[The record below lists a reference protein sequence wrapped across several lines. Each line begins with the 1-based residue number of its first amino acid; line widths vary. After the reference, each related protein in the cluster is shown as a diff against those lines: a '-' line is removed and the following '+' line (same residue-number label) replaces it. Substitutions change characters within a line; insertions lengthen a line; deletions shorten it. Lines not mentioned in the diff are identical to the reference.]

1 MADAAQGVAIDTASS
16 LIRELRKAFL
26 ELKAYKDASENNIQW
41 KDIEEHFLNMETTF
55 KRKTEELEAKEKE
68 YEEKESETRL
78 MIMEREAAV
87 VAKEQDLLDHIQ
99 ELKDA
104 AVSTIAE
111 TRSKYKPAEDNSP
124 YKESKVS
131 SSQGDDTNEF
141 FEDQNT
147 LYKMGENGVK
157 GEVKP
162 RPELMHFCEQMD
174 AKGLLNFIMENGK
187 NVSAIREELA
197 VAFEKSATESAQLVL
212 NSLDGFY
219 PPAEHYTDTALVEGT
234 RRSCVVLL
242 EAMAAFLTKA
252 DAHDHILNPQIK
264 QKAKATA
271 DDWKPKLFAVD
282 ENGIIINSDSSS
294 NGSNFSLEAE
304 AFLRL
309 LATFRIA
316 SECDEEELCKLVL
329 AVAHIR
335 QASELCRSLGLIH
348 KIPGIIE
355 ALVSGGKQIDA
366 VHFIHA
372 FQLNESFPPVPLL
385 KTYLKDLRRN
395 SQGKGG
401 NSGGAAGAQNDANTQ
416 ELTALRAV
424 IRCVEDYKLEAQY
437 PLDSL
442 HKRVVQLDKS
452 KSDKKRH
459 VEFGKSQPPPKK
471 ARANGGPFRNSSGGG
486 GGGGRRGGGGGSRHA
501 PPNFNERAT
510 SYTGFAESYPHAV
523 PNTYTY
529 QIPSQPASFGQQNGD
544 QRLYYYPQQDNR
556 VNATSYSAAPP
567 NYGNY
572 MGSASQPSQQ
582 PYM

>member
-271 DDWKPKLFAVD
+271 DDWKPKLLAVD

-348 KIPGIIE
+348 KIPGWC
-355 ALVSGGKQIDA
+355 
-366 VHFIHA
+366 
-372 FQLNESFPPVPLL
+372 SF
-385 KTYLKDLRRN
+385 
-395 SQGKGG
+395 
-401 NSGGAAGAQNDANTQ
+401 
-416 ELTALRAV
+416 
-424 IRCVEDYKLEAQY
+424 
-437 PLDSL
+437 
-442 HKRVVQLDKS
+442 
-452 KSDKKRH
+452 
-459 VEFGKSQPPPKK
+459 
-471 ARANGGPFRNSSGGG
+471 
-486 GGGGRRGGGGGSRHA
+486 
-501 PPNFNERAT
+501 
-510 SYTGFAESYPHAV
+510 
-523 PNTYTY
+523 
-529 QIPSQPASFGQQNGD
+529 
-544 QRLYYYPQQDNR
+544 
-556 VNATSYSAAPP
+556 
-567 NYGNY
+567 
-572 MGSASQPSQQ
+572 
-582 PYM
+582 

>member
-26 ELKAYKDASENNIQW
+26 ELKACKDASENNIQW
-41 KDIEEHFLNMETTF
+41 KDIEKHFRNMETTF
-55 KRKTEELEAKEKE
+55 KKKSEELEAKEKE

-131 SSQGDDTNEF
+131 SSQGDDTNDF

-157 GEVKP
+157 REVKP

-252 DAHDHILNPQIK
+252 DAHDHILNPEIK

-271 DDWKPKLFAVD
+271 DDWKPKLLAVD

-348 KIPGIIE
+348 KIPGWC
-355 ALVSGGKQIDA
+355 
-366 VHFIHA
+366 
-372 FQLNESFPPVPLL
+372 SF
-385 KTYLKDLRRN
+385 
-395 SQGKGG
+395 
-401 NSGGAAGAQNDANTQ
+401 
-416 ELTALRAV
+416 
-424 IRCVEDYKLEAQY
+424 
-437 PLDSL
+437 
-442 HKRVVQLDKS
+442 
-452 KSDKKRH
+452 
-459 VEFGKSQPPPKK
+459 
-471 ARANGGPFRNSSGGG
+471 
-486 GGGGRRGGGGGSRHA
+486 
-501 PPNFNERAT
+501 
-510 SYTGFAESYPHAV
+510 
-523 PNTYTY
+523 
-529 QIPSQPASFGQQNGD
+529 
-544 QRLYYYPQQDNR
+544 
-556 VNATSYSAAPP
+556 
-567 NYGNY
+567 
-572 MGSASQPSQQ
+572 
-582 PYM
+582 